1 MTIHDYA
8 LKAKT
13 GQKNNKMYSVTLQV
27 VLGFIHNA
35 NKPFMQ
41 VYSKAIISRI
51 KSYKTWMKNI
61 DTAGT
66 VPGLLTYSIGMQF
79 FPAEKALSAESSFF

>member
-27 VLGFIHNA
+27 VLGLIHNA

-51 KSYKTWMKNI
+51 KSYKTWMK
-61 DTAGT
+61 T
-66 VPGLLTYSIGMQF
+66 
-79 FPAEKALSAESSFF
+79 